1 MSDSGEKRMRQM
13 FKPVMALTLS
23 TALLAGCVS
32 FGSEPPPSLLT
43 LTPDSAIAAGTSR
56 SGAVASAI
64 IVDMPA
70 TQRKLDN
77 LRVPVQIDD
86 SSIAYLKEAVWV
98 DRPSRLF
105 RTLLSETIA
114 ARSGRLVLDKV
125 EISGQSSARISGTL
139 VDFGYDARSAEAV
152 VTFDAIRRSGAG
164 EVEKRR
170 FQVRESV
177 AAPEAAPV
185 GTALNIAANKV
196 AVEISDWIG

>member
-1 MSDSGEKRMRQM
+1 MRQI
-13 FKPVMALTLS
+13 FKSLTIPALAAVT
-23 TALLAGCVS
+23 LAGCVS

-43 LTPDSAIAAGTSR
+43 LTPDSEIAAGTSR
-56 SGAVASAI
+56 SGPVASAI
-64 IVDMPA
+64 IVDMP
-70 TQRKLDN
+70 TTERKLDN

-125 EISGQSSARISGTL
+125 EISGQSSSRISGTL
-139 VDFGYDARSAEAV
+139 VDFGYDARTAQAV
-152 VTFDAIRRSGAG
+152 VAFDAIRRSGAG

-170 FQVRESV
+170 FEARENVS
-177 AAPEAAPV
+177 APEAGPV
-185 GTALNIAANKV
+185 GTALNRAANRV
-196 AVEISDWIG
+196 AVEISDWVG